1 MKQFTFEYQELAKGV
16 IVVYADNEEDAKEKA
31 LNHDGEVYINKSFED
46 VGELL
51 MTKEVN

>member
-31 LNHDGEVYINKSFED
+31 LNHDGEVYINKSVED
-46 VGELL
+46 VGGLL

>member
-1 MKQFTFEYQELAKGV
+1 MKQFTFEYKENAVGV

-31 LNHDGEVYINKSFED
+31 LNHDGEVYISKSVED

-51 MTKEVN
+51 VAKDVN